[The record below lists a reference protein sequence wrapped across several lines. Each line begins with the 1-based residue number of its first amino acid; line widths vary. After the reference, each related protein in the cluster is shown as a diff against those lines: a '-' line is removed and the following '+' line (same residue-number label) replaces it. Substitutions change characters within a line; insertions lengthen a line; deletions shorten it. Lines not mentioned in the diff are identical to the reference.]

1 MGIGFGKRTLVAAG
15 AIVLLGLAWI
25 TAAAQ
30 TPEEE
35 LPAALREE
43 IRKLGPSARLVGEGD
58 LDRQNCSPRPSP
70 GLVVDD
76 FNGNGRKD
84 HAALVLTGVTRK
96 PPQPGPR
103 GPGVEV
109 ELLLLVLLDGD
120 AAALQIVQ
128 RFWLRPAAAV
138 RYIIAVQPPA
148 ALTELNGP
156 GKVTLKQ
163 PGIMLVYCEAAT
175 TVYYWSPRK
184 RRFDSIVVR
193 G

>member
-1 MGIGFGKRTLVAAG
+1 MRALLATG
-15 AIVLLGLAWI
+15 AIVLLGLASI
-25 TAAAQ
+25 TAVAQ
-30 TPEEE
+30 APEEE
-35 LPAALREE
+35 LPAPLREE
-43 IRKLGPSARLVGEGD
+43 IRKLGPTARIVSEAD
-58 LDRQNCSPRPSP
+58 LDPQNCSPRPSP
-70 GLVVDD
+70 GLAVDD

-103 GPGVEV
+103 APAVEV
-109 ELLLLVLLDGD
+109 ELLLIVMLDGD
-120 AAALQIVQ
+120 AASLQTVQ
-128 RFWLRPAAAV
+128 RFWLRPGAAV
-138 RYIIAVQPPA
+138 RYVIAVQPPA

-163 PGIMLVYCEAAT
+163 SGIMLVYCESGT
-175 TVYYWSPRK
+175 TVYYWSQRK